1 MRARPMS
8 CRRLVWA
15 AALSLAL
22 AGCGAPDA
30 PAGDGNT
37 AVGTTEPLEVR
48 AVVVTMFEIG
58 ELGGDEPG
66 EFQLW
71 KEREGLD
78 TVYPMPAAYSDVHAD
93 PERGLIAV
101 ITGIG
106 TANAV
111 STITTLGM
119 DPRFDLSNAY
129 WIVAGISG
137 GDPADTSLGSAVWA
151 DHLVDGDLAYELD
164 AREIPESWPT
174 GYVPLRASEPY
185 ETPKPEE
192 NMAENQHFRLDAG
205 LVDWAYALT
214 KDVAIPDDEAMAAFR
229 ERFDQE
235 AARQPPRVMRGDHL
249 AAMTFWHGPL
259 LNDWANDWVAYWSG
273 GEGEFVT
280 SAMED
285 TGTALALSRLGEA
298 GLVDPQRLLVLRTV
312 SNFTLG
318 PPGVDAAES
327 LAGEQAG
334 YSGMRSA
341 LEAAH
346 GVGSRVVEA
355 LVDDW
360 DRYRDALPEAGG
372 SVDD

>member
-1 MRARPMS
+1 MGAPNAF
-8 CRRLVWA
+8 RRRGLGV
-15 AALSLAL
+15 AALLLAL
-22 AGCGAPDA
+22 VGCGAQQPPSADA
-30 PAGDGNT
+30 PAAGK
-37 AVGTTEPLEVR
+37 AEPLEVR
-48 AVVVTMFEIG
+48 VVVVTMFEIG
-58 ELGGDEPG
+58 ALSGDEPG

-78 TVYPMPAAYSDVHAD
+78 TVYPLPAAYSDVHAD
-93 PERGLIAV
+93 PERGVIAV
-101 ITGIG
+101 TTGIG

-111 STITTLGM
+111 STITTLGL
-119 DPRFDLSNAY
+119 DPRFDLSRAY
-129 WIVAGISG
+129 WLVAGIAG
-137 GDPADTSLGSAVWA
+137 GDPEDTALGSAVWA
-151 DHLVDGDLAYELD
+151 EHLVDGDLAYELD

-174 GYVPLRASEPY
+174 GYVPLRATEPY
-185 ETPKPEE
+185 EKPKPEE
-192 NMAENQHFRLDAG
+192 RMAENQHFQLDAG
-205 LVDWAYALT
+205 LVDWAHALT
-214 KDVAIPDDEAMAAFR
+214 RDVPIPDNEAMAAFR
-229 ERFDQE
+229 ERFEQE

-259 LNDWANDWVAYWSG
+259 LNEWANDWVAYWSD

-285 TGTALALSRLGEA
+285 TGTMLALSRLGEA

-312 SNFTLG
+312 SNFTYG

-346 GVGSRVVEA
+346 GVGSRVVDAIVE
-355 LVDDW
+355 DW
-360 DRYRDALPEAGG
+360 ERYRDTVPGG
-372 SVDD
+372 EENK